1 MNNELRNH
9 FVSYDCP
16 FVEGDVYGLKK
27 DFSLKAPLRSARL
40 LLSGLGMYDAYLN
53 GKKGGGADV
62 QTRLHLL
69 QETRLVPRI

>member
-53 GKKGGGADV
+53 GKKVGEQMFKPGY
-62 QTRLHLL
+62 T
-69 QETRLVPRI
+69 